1 MESPVQLQIIS
12 SWNVPERLLYQKT
25 FSICIDSCFLSLY
38 PFIKSL
44 SFLPTICWNM
54 IRKCTWIGRLGPS
67 FEATTYE
74 QAWPS
79 SHGRFLPN
87 HIQSSAMPTNNITQN
102 DMKRMRHI
110 WMHKV
115 QISANLKHTQ
125 VLEMAIQIHIL
136 ATQNVLDFLFQ
147 VTYGNL
153 TYMSLQWTLSSKV
166 ANTTQTLK
174 SIQKLNWTCEFLS
187 KEYKNLSNF
196 KKKNKLY
203 HSGLSHRWSWEILKI
218 HRYDSC
224 SWQWHTSWKWSTQHV
239 WCTSSN

>member
-1 MESPVQLQIIS
+1 
-12 SWNVPERLLYQKT
+12 
-25 FSICIDSCFLSLY
+25 
-38 PFIKSL
+38 
-44 SFLPTICWNM
+44 M

-136 ATQNVLDFLFQ
+136 ATQIVLDFLFQ

-153 TYMSLQWTLSSKV
+153 TYMSLQWTLSSQV

-224 SWQWHTSWKWSTQHV
+224 AWHWHTSWKWSTQHV